1 MKKTFVWITLLLSLC
16 ACNSPK
22 KLLSC
27 EAEFQNTYN
36 ENLNEALAD
45 SNKWELQG
53 YVSAQAYAKAVA
65 NLHLSLLHKLHL
77 CE

>member
-1 MKKTFVWITLLLSLC
+1 MKKTILCITLMLSLC
-16 ACNSPK
+16 ACNSQK

-45 SNKWELQG
+45 SSKWELQG

-77 CE
+77 CK